1 MGYKIIDVSEWKQI
15 NFFEQKELGV
25 NATIIRASFG
35 DEEFGAK
42 DNSFE
47 KNYEQAKEAN
57 LYIGAYHYCY
67 AESVTKAEKEAEFF
81 LKCLGNKKFNFPLA
95 LVMQNPYYI
104 GLDKNLLT
112 DIILA
117 FCKRIE
123 EAGHYIVIYS
133 DIDWINNYYN
143 VSKLNKYDFWSNKK
157 DNNIKVTI
165 FACGSI
171 HFTDEDY
178 PTIIKNNYFNGY
190 SNSIEEVKKNMHQNI
205 EKENFSSKKYNYI
218 TEELE
223 EKEIKVGDKVKIKK
237 GAKTYSGKKI
247 AESNY
252 NNIYSVDELI
262 QDRAILDSKSFCTAF
277 NVKDLIKY

>member
-1 MGYKIIDVSEWKQI
+1 MYTTARE
-15 NFFEQKELGV
+15 N
-25 NATIIRASFG
+25 
-35 DEEFGAK
+35 
-42 DNSFE
+42 
-47 KNYEQAKEAN
+47 
-57 LYIGAYHYCY
+57 
-67 AESVTKAEKEAEFF
+67 
-81 LKCLGNKKFNFPLA
+81 
-95 LVMQNPYYI
+95 
-104 GLDKNLLT
+104 
-112 DIILA
+112 
-117 FCKRIE
+117 
-123 EAGHYIVIYS
+123 
-133 DIDWINNYYN
+133 
-143 VSKLNKYDFWSNKK
+143 
-157 DNNIKVTI
+157 NNIKVTI